1 MLNSYTIL
9 GAALDLDGTIIG
21 PDEKISPAVHEAIT
35 LLSHHIPV
43 FIATGR
49 EPADALHYARKL
61 NLTTPQLCDGGAN
74 ILDPVR
80 GVSTWTAPLGAGN
93 SEVVITKL
101 KEIGAAFVATHENGS
116 VRNFDDVSN
125 WDLIRVSALDM
136 DEDAADSLAA
146 HFSQYDQMT
155 VIKAILPY
163 NGLWAI
169 DFTLAGVNKATGVSQ
184 IGQTLGIDPFN
195 MVAIGDRYNDL
206 PMLVSCGISIAMGD
220 APEEV
225 ITAADFVAPLVE
237 NDGLA
242 MAINS
247 YVMPRVPS

>member
-1 MLNSYTIL
+1 MLTNPTIL
-9 GAALDLDGTIIG
+9 AAALDLDGTIIG
-21 PDEKISPAVHEAIT
+21 PDEKISPAVHKAIT
-35 LLSHHIPV
+35 RLSQHVPV

-61 NLTTPQLCDGGAN
+61 NLTTQQLCDGGAN
-74 ILDPVR
+74 IIDPVR
-80 GVSTWTAPLGAGN
+80 GISTWTEPLGIDS
-93 SEVVITKL
+93 SEVVIAKL
-101 KEIGAAFVATHENGS
+101 KEIGSAFVATHANGTA
-116 VRNFDDVSN
+116 RNFDDVPN
-125 WDLIRVSALDM
+125 WGLIRVSALDM
-136 DEDAADSLAA
+136 DEKTADSLVD
-146 HFSQYDQMT
+146 HFSRYDQIT

-169 DFTLAGVNKATGVSQ
+169 DFTLAGVNKATGISQ
-184 IGQTLGIDPFN
+184 IGQTLGIDPSN
-195 MVAIGDRYNDL
+195 MVAVGDSYNDL

>member
-1 MLNSYTIL
+1 MLTSPTIL
-9 GAALDLDGTIIG
+9 AAALDLDGTIIG
-21 PDEKISPAVHEAIT
+21 PDEKISSAVHEAIT
-35 LLSHHIPV
+35 RLSQHIPV

-74 ILDPVR
+74 IIDPIR
-80 GVSTWTAPLGAGN
+80 GISTWTEPLGRD
-93 SEVVITKL
+93 SSKLVLTKL
-101 KEIGAAFVATHENGS
+101 KAIGVAFVATHANGTA
-116 VRNFDDVSN
+116 RTFDDVPN

-136 DEDAADSLAA
+136 DEDKADTLAN
-146 HFSQYDQMT
+146 HFSRYDQMT

-184 IGQTLGIDPFN
+184 IGQTLGIDPSN
-195 MVAIGDRYNDL
+195 MVAIGDSYNDL
-206 PMLVSCGISIAMGD
+206 PMLVSCGIGIAMGD

-225 ITAADFVAPLVE
+225 MTAADFVAPLVE
-237 NDGLA
+237 DDGLA
-242 MAINS
+242 VAIDS
-247 YVMPRVPS
+247 YVMPRIRL

>member
-1 MLNSYTIL
+1 MLTSPTIL
-9 GAALDLDGTIIG
+9 AAALDLDGTIIG

-93 SEVVITKL
+93 SKVVITKL

-116 VRNFDDVSN
+116 ARNFDDVSN

-136 DEDAADSLAA
+136 DEDTADSLAA

-195 MVAIGDRYNDL
+195 MVAIGDSYNDL
-206 PMLVSCGISIAMGD
+206 PMLVSCGIGIAMGD

-225 ITAADFVAPLVE
+225 ITAADFGAPLVE
-237 NDGLA
+237 DDGLA

-247 YVMPRVPS
+247 YVMPRIPS